1 MVMDMGAVSAV
12 DYGVYRFAFGDD
24 RAYGVWVAEMMDA
37 VEFLE
42 KHNRMCGALGDECTD
57 KDGTLCPLL
66 VAASKVGKGCYGYT
80 KSHPAEAVEIV
91 ERWAKEHPKKTRQS
105 EFLKMFPRVSMT
117 ADGIIAFC
125 PDSMDSEFE
134 CPRKARDSIDP
145 ICGECRR
152 EYWLEEVEE

>member
-1 MVMDMGAVSAV
+1 
-12 DYGVYRFAFGDD
+12 
-24 RAYGVWVAEMMDA
+24 MDA

-42 KHNRMCGALGDECTD
+42 KRNRMCGALGDECTD

-66 VAASKVGKGCYGYT
+66 VAARKVGKGCYGYT

-105 EFLKMFPRVSMT
+105 KFLKVFPRVSMT
-117 ADGIIAFC
+117 PDGIIAFC

-134 CPRKARDSIDP
+134 CPRKTRDNIDP

-152 EYWLEEVEE
+152 EYWLEEVEDDD

>member
-1 MVMDMGAVSAV
+1 
-12 DYGVYRFAFGDD
+12 
-24 RAYGVWVAEMMDA
+24 MMDA

-66 VAASKVGKGCYGYT
+66 VAARKVGKGCYGYT

-105 EFLKMFPRVSMT
+105 KFLKVFPRVSMT

-134 CPRKARDSIDP
+134 CPRKTRDNIDP

-152 EYWLEEVEE
+152 EYWLEEVEDDDQSND

>member
-1 MVMDMGAVSAV
+1 
-12 DYGVYRFAFGDD
+12 
-24 RAYGVWVAEMMDA
+24 MDA

-66 VAASKVGKGCYGYT
+66 VAARKVGKGCYGYT

-105 EFLKMFPRVSMT
+105 KLLKVFPRVSMT

-134 CPRKARDSIDP
+134 CPRKTRDNIDP

-152 EYWLEEVEE
+152 EYWLEEVEDDDQSND

>member
-1 MVMDMGAVSAV
+1 
-12 DYGVYRFAFGDD
+12 
-24 RAYGVWVAEMMDA
+24 MMEA

-42 KHNRMCGALGDECTD
+42 KHSRMCGALGDECTD

-66 VAASKVGKGCYGYT
+66 VAARKVGKGCYGYT

-91 ERWAKEHPKKTRQS
+91 EQWAKEHPKKTRQS
-105 EFLKMFPRVSMT
+105 KFLKVFPRVSMT

-134 CPRKARDSIDP
+134 CPRKTRDNIDP